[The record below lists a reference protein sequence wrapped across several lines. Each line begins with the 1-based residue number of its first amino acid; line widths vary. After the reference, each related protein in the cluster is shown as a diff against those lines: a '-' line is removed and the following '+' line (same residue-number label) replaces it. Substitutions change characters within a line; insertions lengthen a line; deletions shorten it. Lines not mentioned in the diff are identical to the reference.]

1 MSVMRMILGTPRWS
15 RRLFEVQTTVTWT
28 QVTQTL
34 VHQPLAVVKR
44 TWRLESPRV
53 GDVWPRTLFSGF
65 VRFVHTLS
73 PTLVHTENRQ
83 MVLEGKSLLPRMTPK
98 SANTGKI
105 AVSGAFGCYIRY
117 DTWIK
122 ALFSNAGK
130 SWILSQLNNSK
141 TLQPLFP

>member
-1 MSVMRMILGTPRWS
+1 MSIMRMILGTPRWS

-83 MVLEGKSLLPRMTPK
+83 MVLEGKSLLPRMTP
-98 SANTGKI
+98 
-105 AVSGAFGCYIRY
+105 
-117 DTWIK
+117 
-122 ALFSNAGK
+122 
-130 SWILSQLNNSK
+130 SQQIQARSLYLELLAA
-141 TLQPLFP
+141 TLDMTLGLKHSSVMLGSPGF

>member
-83 MVLEGKSLLPRMTPK
+83 MVLEGKSLLPRMTP
-98 SANTGKI
+98 SQQIQARSLYLELLAATL
-105 AVSGAFGCYIRY
+105 
-117 DTWIK
+117 DT
-122 ALFSNAGK
+122 
-130 SWILSQLNNSK
+130 
-141 TLQPLFP
+141 TLGLKHSSVMLGSPGF